1 MTMTLENVTVAFRKT
16 AALSAVSTSLQDGLI
31 YGLIGRN
38 GAGKTTLLS
47 LLASYRRP
55 DNGVVRIDG
64 DDPFENAQLMR
75 SVHFVFPRDV
85 SDESDS
91 VRTTLEH
98 CARYRLDFDL
108 DWAFVLAERFRLDL
122 SKSLS
127 ELSLG
132 LQSAVNAIEG
142 LASGAALTMFDEVHH
157 GMDPHSRTLF
167 YEALLD
173 RREQTGRTF
182 ILSTHLVS
190 EMAYLFDHVLIL
202 DEGRL
207 IVDEPCDIVSERG
220 TTVIGP
226 LPEVEAFTR
235 ERRVIDRKALGGT
248 ASFMLDG
255 SLTDRDREQA
265 QQAGLEIAP
274 VSLQDLF
281 IHLTAQEHT

>member
-1 MTMTLENVTVAFRKT
+1 MTTTLENVTVTFRKT

-98 CARYRLDFDL
+98 CARYRRDFDL
-108 DWAFVLAERFRLDL
+108 DWAFALARRFRLDL
-122 SKSLS
+122 RKSLS

>member
-1 MTMTLENVTVAFRKT
+1 MTTTLDNVTVKFGKN
-16 AALSAVSTSLQDGLI
+16 AALSAVSTSLQDDLI

-55 DNGVVRIDG
+55 DSGVVRIDG
-64 DDPFENAQLMR
+64 DDPFEDAQLMR
-75 SVHFVFPRDV
+75 SIHFVFPRDV

-98 CARYRLDFDL
+98 CARYQRDFDL
-108 DWAFVLAERFRLDL
+108 DWAHALARRFRLDL
-122 SKSLS
+122 RKSLS
-127 ELSLG
+127 ALSLG
-132 LQSAVNAIEG
+132 MQSAVSAIEG

-202 DEGRL
+202 DDGRL
-207 IVDEPCDIVSERG
+207 IVDEPCDTANERG

-226 LPEVEAFTR
+226 FPDVETFTR
-235 ERRVIDRKALGGT
+235 GRRVIDRKALGGT
-248 ASFMLDG
+248 ASVVLDG
-255 SLTDRDREQA
+255 SLTDADREQA
-265 QQAGLEIAP
+265 QQLGLEIEP
-274 VSLQDLF
+274 VSLQELF
-281 IHLTAQEHT
+281 IHLTAQEET